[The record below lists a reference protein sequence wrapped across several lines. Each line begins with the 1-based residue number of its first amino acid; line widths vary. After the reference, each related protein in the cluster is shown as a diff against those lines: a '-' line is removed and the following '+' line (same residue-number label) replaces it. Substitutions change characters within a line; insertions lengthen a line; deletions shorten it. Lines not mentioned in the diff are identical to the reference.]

1 MVSLKCDQV
10 KEIRTVR
17 QNEIFEVKHIIWVVM
32 SDYSEEEE
40 SGSEYSSEE
49 V

>member
-1 MVSLKCDQV
+1 MLGLGCNAV
-10 KEIRTVR
+10 KKLGTAR
-17 QNEIFEVKHIIWVVM
+17 QNEILEIKYIIWVVM